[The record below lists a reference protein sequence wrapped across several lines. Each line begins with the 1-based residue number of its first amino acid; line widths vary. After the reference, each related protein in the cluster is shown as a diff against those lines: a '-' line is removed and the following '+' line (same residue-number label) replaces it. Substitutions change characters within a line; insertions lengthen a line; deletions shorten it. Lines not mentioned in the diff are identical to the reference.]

1 MCEPADLN
9 ACSDRGTCTE
19 EGFCN
24 CDVGYFGDYCQ
35 FPEICDLVNDRGGP
49 HTHNADQK
57 FGMPRDTDEEICLMP
72 NGLLHESYFK
82 VFQEGLSTNDVNR
95 ENFFEKLK

>member
-1 MCEPADLN
+1 MKN
-9 ACSDRGTCTE
+9 CSIDPK
-19 EGFCN
+19 N
-24 CDVGYFGDYCQ
+24 CKFEAKGQWLIQKNNLF
-35 FPEICDLVNDRGGP
+35 
-49 HTHNADQK
+49 HHNADQK
-57 FGMPRDTDEEICLMP
+57 FGMPRNTDEEICLMP